1 VAKISQRDADAA
13 AIAAQLDEAAT
24 ATPTKG
30 HATPTRKER
39 EAARKRPL
47 VGGNTPEAKKASR
60 AAAQSQRE
68 RARIGMLN
76 GEERYLPAKDR
87 GPQKKYV
94 RDYVDAR
101 WGLGELVL
109 PLFGVMIITT
119 LILPGSSAIITY
131 AIYGYIILVL
141 IDIFVFTSM
150 LKRKLNDKFGA
161 DRVENF
167 RFYAGLR
174 SIYFRRL
181 RTPKTQVKRGEFPK

>member
-24 ATPTKG
+24 ANPTKG
-30 HATPTRKER
+30 RATPTRKER

-76 GEERYLPAKDR
+76 GEERYLPVKDR
-87 GPQKKYV
+87 GAQKRYI
-94 RDYVDAR
+94 RDYIDAR
-101 WGLGELVL
+101 WGIGELLL
-109 PLFGVMIITT
+109 PLALLLIIAT
-119 LILPGSSAIITY
+119 LLVPTLTAPLTIAV
-131 AIYGYIILVL
+131 YGYVLIVL
-141 IDIFVFTSM
+141 IDIIVFTSM

-161 DRVENF
+161 DRVERF
-167 RFYAGLR
+167 RVYAGMR

-181 RTPKTQVKRGEFPK
+181 RTPKTQVKRGDFPK

>member
-13 AIAAQLDEAAT
+13 AIAAQLEEAAG
-24 ATPTKG
+24 TPTKG
-30 HATPTRKER
+30 HPTPTRKER

-60 AAAQSQRE
+60 VAAQSQRE

-87 GPQKKYV
+87 GVQKRYV

-109 PLFGVMIITT
+109 PLFAVMIIAT
-119 LILPGSSAIITY
+119 LVLPGASAIITY
-131 AIYGYIILVL
+131 AIYGYIVLVL

-150 LKRKLNDKFGA
+150 LKRKLSTKFGA
-161 DRVENF
+161 DRVESF

-174 SIYFRRL
+174 SIYFRQL